1 MEKVNYKYPFYRK
14 RFILPLIL
22 AVCSFILCQ
31 YAADHPHWT
40 ESFYSLFLYPKIK
53 SIIGFIPSLL
63 PFSFFEILIVTI
75 ICFLVFVIISFF
87 NKKKDA
93 TKNRKFMLSQFIVNL
108 ISIICMIYFLFTLTC
123 GLNYYRYPFSYSA
136 NYQVQKTN
144 DNSLNDLENLLLDL
158 ASKLNDNY
166 QKFNYEDK
174 QDYFSFYGDE
184 SITAIKNLSTEYPM
198 FNQITYSHPKPLI
211 SSKLFS
217 KAGIGGIFFPFTF
230 ESNVNTDIPNYLIP
244 ATMIHELAHQAG
256 FMREDEAHFIAYL
269 ACINSDNKSL
279 RYSGNFLAF
288 HQGIALLE
296 KEDINKYNNALSLLS
311 EDVKHDFD
319 SYEAYLENN
328 KGLLQKISNQA
339 NDLYLKSNKQKN
351 GINDYSQMVQ
361 LVLVHY
367 QKENKTLKTK

>member
-22 AVCSFILCQ
+22 AVFSFILSQ
-31 YAADHPHWT
+31 YAAGHTRWT

-158 ASKLNDNY
+158 ADKLNDNY
-166 QKFNYEDK
+166 QEFNYE
-174 QDYFSFYGDE
+174 
-184 SITAIKNLSTEYPM
+184 
-198 FNQITYSHPKPLI
+198 
-211 SSKLFS
+211 
-217 KAGIGGIFFPFTF
+217 
-230 ESNVNTDIPNYLIP
+230 
-244 ATMIHELAHQAG
+244 
-256 FMREDEAHFIAYL
+256 
-269 ACINSDNKSL
+269 NK
-279 RYSGNFLAF
+279 
-288 HQGIALLE
+288 
-296 KEDINKYNNALSLLS
+296 
-311 EDVKHDFD
+311 
-319 SYEAYLENN
+319 
-328 KGLLQKISNQA
+328 
-339 NDLYLKSNKQKN
+339 
-351 GINDYSQMVQ
+351 
-361 LVLVHY
+361 
-367 QKENKTLKTK
+367 